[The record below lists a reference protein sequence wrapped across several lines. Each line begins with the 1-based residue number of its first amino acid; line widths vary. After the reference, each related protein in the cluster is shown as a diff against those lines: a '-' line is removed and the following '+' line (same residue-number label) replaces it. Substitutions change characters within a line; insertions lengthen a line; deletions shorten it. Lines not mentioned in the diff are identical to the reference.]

1 MGGGEEGEEVRRG
14 GGRRRRRRRWKEEET
29 GGEGG
34 EREEEEEEKEG
45 LYALSPFIRHSPP
58 PSQNLTCLLTRCP
71 YLPTPVPR
79 PLSGQ
84 IESLVVRV
92 PV

>member
-1 MGGGEEGEEVRRG
+1 MGGGEEEEEVRRG
-14 GGRRRRRRRWKEEET
+14 GGRRRRRRWK
-29 GGEGG
+29 
-34 EREEEEEEKEG
+34 EEEEEKEG
-45 LYALSPFIRHSPP
+45 LYALSPFIRYSPP
-58 PSQNLTCLLTRCP
+58 PSQNLTCLLARCP